1 MVQRAFVNFKDY
13 NGYKDVKFVMR
24 EKDIEWRR
32 SLTKDAE
39 GIELIDLVNVTKGEF
54 AHKDVLYVVHSD
66 WSVSPKKP

>member
-13 NGYKDVKFVMR
+13 NGYKDVKFVMC

-32 SLTKDAE
+32 SL
-39 GIELIDLVNVTKGEF
+39 TKGEF

-66 WSVSPKKP
+66 WSVSPKK